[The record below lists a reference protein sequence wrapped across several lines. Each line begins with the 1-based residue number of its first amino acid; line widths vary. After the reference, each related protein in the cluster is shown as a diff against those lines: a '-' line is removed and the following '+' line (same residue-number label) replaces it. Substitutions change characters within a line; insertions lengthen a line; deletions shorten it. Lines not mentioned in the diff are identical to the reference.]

1 MKKYLIVHLC
11 TFLCLY
17 SVIFSYS
24 SVDMRE
30 VKEVRVGKCFKDF
43 DRWPEESGRVDAARC
58 FIVLYGSEFK
68 LKTLSIAG
76 KKKVLL
82 IYLPIIKTEFQ

>member
-1 MKKYLIVHLC
+1 
-11 TFLCLY
+11 
-17 SVIFSYS
+17 
-24 SVDMRE
+24 MRE

-76 KKKVLL
+76 KKSLANVPTYYKDRISVMHWSQQKSN
-82 IYLPIIKTEFQ
+82 Y